1 LESRGLV
8 VGFKLTCPLAMG
20 MERRITKSRER
31 YGDGYDMQIRND
43 LMQKEQSRVNTRAES
58 ASMYARIHEKTSIN
72 R

>member
-1 LESRGLV
+1 
-8 VGFKLTCPLAMG
+8 MG

-31 YGDGYDMQIRND
+31 YGDGYDMQIRNN